1 MESLPVSTY
10 HTMLEQSFN
19 IACLYL
25 GSGFEFMTARE
36 SQAQLRW
43 EYEQLVAQGLLKPK
57 PKQKVH
63 G

>member
-1 MESLPVSTY
+1 MESLPVSAY
-10 HTMLEQSFN
+10 HAMLEQALN

-25 GSGFEFMTARE
+25 GSGFEFLTARE

-43 EYEQLVAQGLLKPK
+43 EYEQLVAQGHLK
-57 PKQKVH
+57 PKQKDH

>member
-1 MESLPVSTY
+1 
-10 HTMLEQSFN
+10 
-19 IACLYL
+19 
-25 GSGFEFMTARE
+25 MTARE

-57 PKQKVH
+57 PKQKDH